1 MLEILPLTAR
11 LRRETYHEA
20 KQFDIAHREAR
31 RMLKGPGGPF
41 EGWILTGPEW
51 EQFYAD
57 GTRLTLSNGAETVAG
72 SLLASPPREVHNQL

>member
-20 KQFDIAHREAR
+20 KQFDIAYREAR

-41 EGWILTGPEW
+41 EGWVLTGPEW

-57 GTRLTLSNGAETVAG
+57 GRRSTFADGAETVAD
-72 SLLASPPREVHNQL
+72 SLLASSPCEMHNQL